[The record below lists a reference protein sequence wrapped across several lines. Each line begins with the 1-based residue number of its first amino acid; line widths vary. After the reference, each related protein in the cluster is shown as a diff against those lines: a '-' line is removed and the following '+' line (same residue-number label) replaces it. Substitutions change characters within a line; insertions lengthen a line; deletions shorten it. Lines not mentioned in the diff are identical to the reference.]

1 MKYQNDYLKE
11 LTNYYIKNLKL
22 KFNLNFKY

>member
-11 LTNYYIKNLKL
+11 LTNYYIKNLRLKL
-22 KFNLNFKY
+22 NLNLKY